1 MGKLRQTALIL
12 GEGPTEFFY
21 FKSLCD
27 VFKRITIKPDYPKH
41 TNLKELEAKID
52 EGIAMGYSHIFC
64 IIDMDTKDKEPE
76 RTQYERL
83 KKMFAKPISKPKKG
97 LYSEVKFFE
106 THRCTELFFLYYF
119 RYTSRVYTEQES
131 LLKDLNQS
139 VEYRKT
145 AEFFIKSK
153 GLHSYFERNGGSLA
167 TAISNADHSMDEK
180 NASGRDYTF
189 SELGRLM
196 EELKRLEVA

>member
-1 MGKLRQTALIL
+1 MGKQRQTALIL

-27 VFKRITIKPDYPKH
+27 VFKRLTIKPDYPKH
-41 TNLKELEAKID
+41 TNLKELEAKIE

-76 RTQYERL
+76 RSQYERL
-83 KKMFAKPISKPKKG
+83 KKKYAQPINKPKKG
-97 LYSEVKFFE
+97 LYCEVKFFE

-119 RYTSRVYTEQES
+119 RYTSRAYTDQES

-145 AEFFIKSK
+145 AEFFIKCK
-153 GLHSYFERNGGSLA
+153 GLHFYFERNGGSLA
-167 TAISNADHSMDEK
+167 SAIANAEHSMDEK
-180 NASGRDYTF
+180 MAGGRDNTY

-196 EELKRLEVA
+196 EEFKKIEV

>member
-27 VFKRITIKPDYPKH
+27 VFKRLTIKPDYPKH
-41 TNLKELEAKID
+41 TNLKELEAKIE
-52 EGIAMGYSHIFC
+52 EGVALGYNHIFC

-76 RTQYERL
+76 RTQYQRL
-83 KKMFAKPISKPKKG
+83 KARYAPPINKPRKG
-97 LYSEVKFFE
+97 LYCEVEFFE
-106 THRCTELFFLYYF
+106 THRCTELFFLYCF
-119 RYTSRVYTEQES
+119 RYTSRPYDDQES
-131 LLKDLNQS
+131 LLIDLNQC

-145 AEFFIKSK
+145 IEFFMKTK
-153 GLHSYFERNGGSLA
+153 GLHSYFERNGGSLGA
-167 TAISNADHSMDEK
+167 AIANANHSMEEK
-180 NASGRDYTF
+180 QLSGRDYTY

-196 EELKRLEVA
+196 KRLEEL

>member
-1 MGKLRQTALIL
+1 M

-21 FKSLCD
+21 FNSL
-27 VFKRITIKPDYPKH
+27 RERYRHLAIKPDYPKH
-41 TNLKELEAKID
+41 TSLKELEIKIT

-64 IIDMDTKDKEPE
+64 VIDMDTKDSESE
-76 RTQYERL
+76 RKQYARL
-83 KKMFAKPISKPKKG
+83 KAKYAGVIDKPKKG
-97 LYSEVKFFE
+97 IHCEVDFFE

-119 RYTSRVYTEQES
+119 RYTSRLYDTQDA

-145 AEFFIKSK
+145 TEFFIKTK
-153 GLHSYFERNGGSLA
+153 GLHSYFERHGGNLA
-167 TAISNADHSMDEK
+167 SAIAHAQRSMEEK
-180 NASGRDYTF
+180 ERSIRDYTY

-196 EELKRLEVA
+196 NKLKEI

>member
-1 MGKLRQTALIL
+1 
-12 GEGPTEFFY
+12 
-21 FKSLCD
+21 
-27 VFKRITIKPDYPKH
+27 
-41 TNLKELEAKID
+41 
-52 EGIAMGYSHIFC
+52 MGYSHIFC

-196 EELKRLEVA
+196 EELKGLEVA

>member
-1 MGKLRQTALIL
+1 MGKLRQAALIL

-27 VFKRITIKPDYPKH
+27 VFKHLTIKPDYPKH
-41 TNLKELEAKID
+41 TNIKELGAKIE
-52 EGIAMGYSHIFC
+52 EGIAMGYNHILC

-76 RTQYERL
+76 RSQYQKL
-83 KKMFAKPISKPKKG
+83 KAKYAKPIDKPKKG
-97 LYSEVKFFE
+97 IYCKVGFFE

-119 RYTSRVYTEQES
+119 RYTSRPYAEQES

-139 VEYRKT
+139 VEYEKT
-145 AEFFIKSK
+145 TNFFIKCK

-167 TAISNADHSMDEK
+167 SAIDNANHSLEEK
-180 NASGRDYTF
+180 EASGRNYTY

-196 EELKRLEVA
+196 KILESL

>member
-27 VFKRITIKPDYPKH
+27 VFKRLTIKPDYPKH
-41 TNLKELEAKID
+41 TSLKELEAKIE
-52 EGIAMGYSHIFC
+52 EGIALGYSNIFC

-76 RTQYERL
+76 HSQYQKL
-83 KKMFAKPISKPKKG
+83 KAKYASPINKPKKG
-97 LYSEVKFFE
+97 IFCTVEFFE

-119 RYTSRVYTEQES
+119 RYTSRPYESQES
-131 LLKDLNQS
+131 LLKDLNRC
-139 VEYRKT
+139 VEYQKT
-145 AEFFIKSK
+145 IDFFMKSK
-153 GLHSYFERNGGSLA
+153 GLHTYFERNGGSLEKA
-167 TAISNADHSMDEK
+167 TANANRSMADK
-180 NASGRDYTF
+180 QINSRDYTY

-196 EELKRLEVA
+196 ERLHELK

>member
-27 VFKRITIKPDYPKH
+27 VFKRLTIKPDYPKH
-41 TNLKELEAKID
+41 TNLKELEAKIE
-52 EGIAMGYSHIFC
+52 EGVALGYNHIFC
-64 IIDMDTKDKEPE
+64 IIDMDTKYKEPE
-76 RTQYERL
+76 RTQYQRL
-83 KKMFAKPISKPKKG
+83 KARYATPINKPRKG
-97 LYSEVKFFE
+97 LYCEVEFFE

-119 RYTSRVYTEQES
+119 RYTSRPYDDQES
-131 LLKDLNQS
+131 LLIDLNQC

-145 AEFFIKSK
+145 IEFFMKTK
-153 GLHSYFERNGGSLA
+153 GLHSYFERNGGSLGA
-167 TAISNADHSMDEK
+167 AIANANHSMEEK
-180 NASGRDYTF
+180 QLSGRDYTY

-196 EELKRLEVA
+196 KRLEEL

>member
-27 VFKRITIKPDYPKH
+27 VFKRLTIKPDYPKH
-41 TNLKELEAKID
+41 TNLRELESKIED
-52 EGIAMGYSHIFC
+52 GIAMGYSHIFC
-64 IIDMDTKDKEPE
+64 IIDMDTKDREPE
-76 RTQYERL
+76 HSQYQRL
-83 KKMFAKPISKPKKG
+83 KAKYASPINKPKKG
-97 LYSEVKFFE
+97 ISCTVEFFE

-119 RYTSRVYTEQES
+119 RYTSRPYENQES

-139 VEYRKT
+139 VEYQKT
-145 AEFFIKSK
+145 IDFFMKSK
-153 GLHSYFERNGGSLA
+153 GLHSYFERSGGSLQTA
-167 TAISNADHSMDEK
+167 TANANRSMDEK
-180 NASGRDYTF
+180 EANGREYTY

-196 EELKRLEVA
+196 EILKKLK

>member
-27 VFKRITIKPDYPKH
+27 VFKRLTIKPDYPKH
-41 TNLKELEAKID
+41 TTIKDLDAKIA
-52 EGIAMGYSHIFC
+52 EGVEMGFNHIFC

-76 RTQYERL
+76 HTLYERL
-83 KKMFAKPISKPKKG
+83 KKKYAKPIKKPKKG
-97 LYSEVKFFE
+97 LYCEVKFFE

-119 RYTSRVYTEQES
+119 RYTSRPYDNQES
-131 LLKDLNQS
+131 LIKDLNQY

-145 AEFFIKSK
+145 MDFFIKSK
-153 GLHSYFERNGGSLA
+153 GLHNCFERNGGSLSTA
-167 TAISNADHSMDEK
+167 TANANHSLEEK
-180 NASGRDYTF
+180 QTSGRDYTY

-196 EELKRLEVA
+196 ITLESL